1 HAGTG
6 SRCMRVCSPRMSVVV
21 AAAVALLSA
30 CASSGGAPG
39 AAGTPGRDPTA
50 APPAAGPLQP
60 TITAEDLKARLYAF
74 AHDSM
79 EGREF
84 GERGGYKASGFLA
97 AAAAR
102 IGLEPAGENGT
113 WFQTVPTQRRSFE
126 TGGSFGVAGRPLEPW
141 VDFVAMDVGEGVAD
155 LDGVGVIF
163 GGTIGEGQS
172 LAGADVGAG
181 KLVVLVPGEGEW
193 PSPRDL
199 LQRFPTAAGI
209 ALVMLEQVPPNVVE
223 YLKEP
228 APFVGEVDTIS
239 RPALLWLTRAAAEQL
254 LGKPMAGMAP
264 GTAGSTVSGTVR

>member
-60 TITAEDLKARLYAF
+60 TITAEDLKARLFAF

-84 GERGGYKASGFLA
+84 GERGGYKASEFLA
-97 AAAAR
+97 AEAAR
-102 IGLEPAGENGT
+102 IGLGPAGENGT
-113 WFQTVPTQRRSFE
+113 WFQTVPTQRRSLDAG
-126 TGGSFGVAGRPLEPW
+126 TSFGIAGRPFEPW
-141 VDFVAMDVGEGVAD
+141 ADYVAIDVGEGVAE

-163 GGTIGEGQS
+163 GGTLGESGM
-172 LAGADVGAG
+172 AGAEAGAG
-181 KLVVLVPGEGEW
+181 KLVVVLPAEGEW
-193 PSPRDL
+193 PEPGQL
-199 LQRFPTAAGI
+199 LDRFPSAAGI
-209 ALVMLEQVPPNVVE
+209 ALVTLEQVPAEIIE
-223 YLKEP
+223 YLKQP
-228 APFVGEVDTIS
+228 APFVGEVDTTA
-239 RPALLWLTRAAAEQL
+239 RTALL
-254 LGKPMAGMAP
+254 
-264 GTAGSTVSGTVR
+264 